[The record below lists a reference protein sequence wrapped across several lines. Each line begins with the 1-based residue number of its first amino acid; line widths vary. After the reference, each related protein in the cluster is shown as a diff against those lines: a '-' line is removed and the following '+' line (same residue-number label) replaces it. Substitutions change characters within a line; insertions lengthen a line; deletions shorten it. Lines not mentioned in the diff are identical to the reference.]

1 MHKEFYVGG
10 NDGKRSY
17 CLDVSA
23 FTSLAQL
30 TATLAEVFAFA
41 DTKGVLLL
49 PCSLELEI
57 DSR

>member
-10 NDGKRSY
+10 NDGKRSN

-30 TATLAEVFAFA
+30 TTTLAEVFAFA
-41 DTKGVLLL
+41 DPKCVLLL
-49 PCSLELEI
+49 PCSLKFEI
-57 DSR
+57 DLR